1 MHTTYIHLCLP
12 FSEFKNNLG
21 SRGSADTTSITA
33 YRVLI
38 TFYGSSSFIA
48 NQGGGVSLLSCR
60 MDVRGNVT
68 FDGNTAVFGAGVA
81 MSGRSLVNQNSCT
94 SIVTFY
100 FSPYCVPDTAL

>member
-1 MHTTYIHLCLP
+1 
-12 FSEFKNNLG
+12 
-21 SRGSADTTSITA
+21 
-33 YRVLI
+33 
-38 TFYGSSSFIA
+38 
-48 NQGGGVSLLSCR
+48 

-100 FSPYCVPDTAL
+100 FSPSYCVPDTAL